1 MERRGDRRIE
11 CGMHNHCNPNPNFG
25 RLPPLN
31 QDQDQKT
38 YIHVLLER
46 VFLLQRLQRIRET
59 VPTPKLENVRAQSI
73 SNNEVQSCCQC
84 MTTEPPPGSQTR
96 CVPFNTTTLLL

>member
-25 RLPPLN
+25 RILPPLN

-46 VFLLQRLQRIRET
+46 VSLLQRL
-59 VPTPKLENVRAQSI
+59 
-73 SNNEVQSCCQC
+73 
-84 MTTEPPPGSQTR
+84 
-96 CVPFNTTTLLL
+96 